1 MLGTTIPIT
10 TIDKQELQVA
20 IPPCS
25 VQPFGTIRKAGYGL
39 PRYEKNAVNG
49 ITNLFKRKR
58 GDLLL
63 IVDIDFP
70 DALDDDQRGA
80 IQTLF

>member
-1 MLGTTIPIT
+1 MN
-10 TIDKQELQVA
+10 

-39 PRYEKNAVNG
+39 PRYEKHVVNG
-49 ITNLFKRKR
+49 ISNLFKGKR

-70 DALDDDQRGA
+70 HALDDNQRSA
-80 IQTLF
+80 IQSLF